1 VSVARMQFGEALA
14 HDAGRTG
21 DRSVVLAVLTGVL
34 IVWTVVLVAA
44 PSLRVSG
51 SALRIRESTEA
62 ASALA
67 ASLTAP
73 MTYVRFALDRERVWL
88 FISLV
93 FAAIAMNQF
102 VFRAPEINE
111 LRAAMFTPT
120 PERQDIGQLLRLI
133 QRLFSRPDVRF
144 LVSVHRS
151 TVGCVVSVDTPS
163 TMQVFHNP
171 LSNAP
176 KYAPDSAD
184 VELAAEAGVGVAVFR
199 VQDHAPRVTSGS
211 RDRLFDRSFRV
222 EQDPE
227 TGAQGIGLYISRR
240 IVEAQRGR
248 IWVDGTN
255 SGATF
260 AITLP
265 LCEGAS

>member
-93 FAAIAMNQF
+93 FA
-102 VFRAPEINE
+102 R
-111 LRAAMFTPT
+111 
-120 PERQDIGQLLRLI
+120 
-133 QRLFSRPDVRF
+133 
-144 LVSVHRS
+144 
-151 TVGCVVSVDTPS
+151 
-163 TMQVFHNP
+163 
-171 LSNAP
+171 
-176 KYAPDSAD
+176 
-184 VELAAEAGVGVAVFR
+184 VGVAVFR
-199 VQDHAPRVTSGS
+199 VHDHGPRVTSGS

-222 EQDPE
+222 DQDPE